1 MSSGVQFVFYTVCY
15 FRLQPVWKNK
25 RIGMTLKVR
34 LCEALMISTMLLLYS
49 AELWLLG
56 PISYSKGKKTTIR
69 LYLLETLQGNFKFS
83 SAYDIWGILV
93 VLITMNYLSQMTFYS
108 TIRELP

>member
-1 MSSGVQFVFYTVCY
+1 
-15 FRLQPVWKNK
+15 
-25 RIGMTLKVR
+25 MTLKVR

-49 AELWLLG
+49 AELWLG

-93 VLITMNYLSQMTFYS
+93 VLLTMNY
-108 TIRELP
+108 

>member
-34 LCEALMISTMLLLYS
+34 LWEALMISTMLLLYS

-56 PISYSKGKKTTIR
+56 PISYSKGKKNNYTSISIGNITRKLQIFIR
-69 LYLLETLQGNFKFS
+69 L
-83 SAYDIWGILV
+83 
-93 VLITMNYLSQMTFYS
+93 
-108 TIRELP
+108 